1 MKCPH
6 CTVSFH
12 ANIVP
17 YNLQR
22 DIEGEWFLLQRT
34 CPACHRYVLH
44 LKRTYPE
51 EVPDATGEGV
61 TYEPREE
68 VIQVWPKGSSRPPCP
83 EEVDN
88 NEIKEDYQ
96 AACLVF
102 PDSTKA
108 SAALS
113 RRCFQNILR
122 EKAGVKPSN
131 LYDEI
136 QEVLDAGQ
144 LPSHLAESI
153 DSVRHIGNFGAHP
166 IKSKSTGEILPVEPG
181 EAEWNLDVIEGL
193 FDFYFVQPAKLGTK
207 KAALNAK
214 LKKAGKS
221 PMK

>member
-12 ANIVP
+12 AAITQH
-17 YNLQR
+17 NLHK

-34 CPACHRYVLH
+34 CPACSRYVFH

-51 EVPDATGEGV
+51 KVPDATGEGV
-61 TYEPREE
+61 TYEKREE
-68 VIQVWPKGSSRPPCP
+68 ELQVWPKGSSRPPCP

-193 FDFYFVQPAKLGTK
+193 FDFYFVQPAKLGAK

-214 LKKAGKS
+214 LKKVGKS